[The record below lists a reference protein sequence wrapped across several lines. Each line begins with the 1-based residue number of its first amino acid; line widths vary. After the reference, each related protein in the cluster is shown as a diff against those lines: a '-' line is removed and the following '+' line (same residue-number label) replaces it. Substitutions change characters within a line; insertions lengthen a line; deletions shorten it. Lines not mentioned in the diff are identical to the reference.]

1 MGWQS
6 LEFTFEQGQ
15 DTAQLQL
22 SGFPLLEIGLDNL
35 YRLSTGETIGEML
48 LRGEWI
54 DEQTFLIDYP
64 YPAYGTPVLG
74 ELGETEFRF
83 TFEGDNLQ
91 VAVEQ
96 ITFGAEPMILQGTR

>member
-1 MGWQS
+1 MCGYPVQMDDD
-6 LEFTFEQGQ
+6 GQ
-15 DTAQLQL
+15 AA
-22 SGFPLLEIGLDNL
+22 ERIAE
-35 YRLSTGETIGEML
+35 ETICPL
-48 LRGEWI
+48 CLARFPPF
-54 DEQTFLIDYP
+54 TFLIDYP
-64 YPAYGTPVLG
+64 YPAYGTPALG